1 MKYIESYLPIF
12 TGFYGSFLD
21 PNENYQIESE
31 IEYINELRQEK
42 NKKPINYDNLKID
55 YDNLYNDL
63 SSELCNIVYDLLKD
77 FIYDIKYKSL
87 QRPKYYNYSNDK
99 IKILIKPNKNKI
111 LKYITKNFENWDKYL
126 KENFTS
132 YDGFYSF
139 YSNNPNSNDWNVK
152 NIFKDIQLQSVLNFI
167 AENENILENELLEN
181 EIYISEYIINFEE
194 LTE

>member
-1 MKYIESYLPIF
+1 MKYINSYLPIF
-12 TGFYGSFLD
+12 SGFYGSFLD
-21 PNENYQIESE
+21 PCENYQLENE

-42 NKKPINYDNLKID
+42 NKKPINSDNLKID

-77 FIYDIKYKSL
+77 FIYDIKYESL
-87 QRPKYYNYSNDK
+87 ESPKYYNYSNDK

-126 KENFTS
+126 KANFTS
-132 YDGFYSF
+132 YDGFISF
-139 YSNNPNSNDWNVK
+139 YCNNPASNDWNVK
-152 NIFKDIQLQSVLNFI
+152 NIFKDVQLQSVLNFI

-181 EIYISEYIINFEE
+181 GIYISEYITNFEE
-194 LTE
+194 LIK

>member
-1 MKYIESYLPIF
+1 MKYINSYLPIF
-12 TGFYGSFLD
+12 SGFYGSFLD
-21 PNENYQIESE
+21 PCENYQLENE

-42 NKKPINYDNLKID
+42 NKKPINSDNLKID

-77 FIYDIKYKSL
+77 FIYDIKYESL
-87 QRPKYYNYSNDK
+87 ESPKYYNYSNDK

-126 KENFTS
+126 KANFTS
-132 YDGFYSF
+132 YDGFISF
-139 YSNNPNSNDWNVK
+139 YCNNPASNDWNVK
-152 NIFKDIQLQSVLNFI
+152 NIFKDVQLQSVLNFI

-181 EIYISEYIINFEE
+181 EIYISEYITNFEE
-194 LTE
+194 LIK

>member
-21 PNENYQIESE
+21 PYENYQIVSE

-42 NKKPINYDNLKID
+42 NKKPIDYDNLKID

-63 SSELCNIVYDLLKD
+63 SSELCYIVNDLLED
-77 FIYDIKYKSL
+77 FIHVIKYESL
-87 QRPKYYNYSNDK
+87 ESPKYYNYSNDK

-111 LKYITKNFENWDKYL
+111 LEYISKNFENWDKYL
-126 KENFTS
+126 KNNFTS
-132 YDGFYSF
+132 YDGFFSF
-139 YSNNPNSNDWNVK
+139 YSNNPNSKDWNVK

-181 EIYISEYIINFEE
+181 EIYINNYITNFEQ
-194 LTE
+194 LIK